1 MDTSG
6 TLTVGDTIRII
17 DQVVSNRVF
26 KWTWKISYGRPFG
39 VVSEPRPGDRFAIKT
54 FRPFLS
60 GDYFSFKMIG
70 SRTDNSA
77 AKNQLSQITV
87 VPNPY
92 FATAKWES
100 RTLFS
105 TGRGDRLIQFMKLP
119 AKCTIRIYTIA
130 GVLVKTLYKN
140 TTPTDGSLSWNLVSD
155 DGMDIAYGLYIF
167 HVDAP
172 GIGQYIGKF
181 AVVK

>member
-1 MDTSG
+1 MP
-6 TLTVGDTIRII
+6 LR
-17 DQVVSNRVF
+17 
-26 KWTWKISYGRPFG
+26 
-39 VVSEPRPGDRFAIKT
+39 EPQRGDRFDIKT

-60 GDYFSFKMIG
+60 GDYFLFKTVG
-70 SRTDNSA
+70 SRTDNNA

-92 FATAKWES
+92 ISTAKWES
-100 RTLFS
+100 RTLFT

-119 AKCTIRIYTIA
+119 AKCTVRIYTIA
-130 GVLVKTLYKN
+130 GALVKTLYKD
-140 TTPTDGSLSWNLVSD
+140 TTPTDGSLAWNLVSD
-155 DGMDIAYGLYIF
+155 DGMNIAFGLYIF

-172 GIGQYIGKF
+172 GIGEYIGKF